1 MTANDCNLKFFYKR
15 LNNFNFDSVVL
26 EGSGWELSDEGGE
39 DTSDHVLELVLGHL
53 GVSKVVQFDGVR
65 FLSILEQLNQRE
77 PLKLGKLG
85 VVFIDELPPQHL
97 PARAEKLF
105 DLIERDN
112 LVGIG
117 DVAVQLA
124 VAFHIFDFAEA
135 QKLRKLQVGL

>member
-1 MTANDCNLKFFYKR
+1 M
-15 LNNFNFDSVVL
+15 
-26 EGSGWELSDEGGE
+26 
-39 DTSDHVLELVLGHL
+39 
-53 GVSKVVQFDGVR
+53 
-65 FLSILEQLNQRE
+65 
-77 PLKLGKLG
+77 
-85 VVFIDELPPQHL
+85 VFIDELPPQHL